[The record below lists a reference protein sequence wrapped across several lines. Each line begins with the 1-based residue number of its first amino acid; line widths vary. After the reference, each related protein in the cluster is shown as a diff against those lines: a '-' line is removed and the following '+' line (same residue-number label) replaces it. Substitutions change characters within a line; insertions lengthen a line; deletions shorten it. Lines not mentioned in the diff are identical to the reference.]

1 MKKQALGR
9 GLNALISTEEVKTYG
24 SSDLNEIDIDLIETN
39 PNQPRTEFDED
50 KLAELSDSIRA
61 NGVIVPITLR
71 KIDDAHYQIIA
82 GERRY
87 RASKMAGLTKIPA
100 YIRAANDEQTHVM
113 ALIENIQ
120 RDDLNAIEIA
130 LGYQKAMNDF
140 VLTQEQLSEK
150 VGKKRATIANFLRL
164 LKLPAEIQLGLRDR
178 TVDMGHARAIA
189 GLDDP
194 ERQLKVYEQ
203 VVKKHLS
210 VRATEELVK
219 KMAVSKNNG
228 TEEGAKYQRFVS
240 EEYDRLKA
248 ELSQL
253 FNTKVNLQY
262 NEQGKGKISLAFD
275 SDDDLMRIMSI
286 LDKLKVD

>member
-189 GLDDP
+189 GLDAP
-194 ERQLKVYEQ
+194 ESQLKVYEQ

-228 TEEGAKYQRFVS
+228 TEEGVKYQRFVS

>member
-189 GLDDP
+189 GLDAP
-194 ERQLKVYEQ
+194 ESQLKVYEQ

-210 VRATEELVK
+210 VRATEEWVK

-228 TEEGAKYQRFVS
+228 TEEGVKYQRFVS